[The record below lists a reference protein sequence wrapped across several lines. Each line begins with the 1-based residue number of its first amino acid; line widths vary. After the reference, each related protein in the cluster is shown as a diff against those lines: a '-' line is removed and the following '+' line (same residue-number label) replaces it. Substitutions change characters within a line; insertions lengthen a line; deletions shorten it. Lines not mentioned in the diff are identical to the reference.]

1 MTMTQEVEQTELP
14 RILVVD
20 DSKVMRLAAGKLL
33 KDDFD
38 VIVAEDGQAG
48 WELIESDPTIQVVF
62 SDLSMP
68 HLDGFGLLDKVR
80 SAESS
85 RIRELPI
92 IIVTGAEDDDSAR
105 EKVLAAGAT
114 DFITKPFNSIDL
126 KARASSH
133 ANASQVS
140 TELREQTESP
150 SEEHALDS
158 VTGLINRQVFEE
170 GLSQIMSYSR
180 RHQEALSVVR
190 IDIDQ
195 FNRLFI
201 KLGRK
206 RSNAILRK
214 LASVIRKQV
223 REEDQI
229 ARIGMSRFA
238 ITLSS
243 ADKNSARL
251 CTDRILKRINSV
263 RFKVGEEIFQI
274 TASIGVIVLDA
285 VHHPSTESVMTELGE
300 LVSDAASQGGNVVMF
315 NQSNDG
321 QAVED
326 IAMPNLE
333 EAVAMIEDGQLDR
346 VMPAM
351 EHLLKRLEPLLAL
364 ASDEQVDRL
373 RAQLARRLS
382 A

>member
-48 WELIESDPTIQVVF
+48 WEMIESDATIQVVF

-92 IIVTGAEDDDSAR
+92 IIITGTEDDDSAR

-114 DFITKPFNSIDL
+114 DFITKPFNSVDL

-133 ANASQVS
+133 ANATQVS
-140 TELREQTESP
+140 TELREQTESAA
-150 SEEHALDS
+150 EEHVLDS

-180 RHQEALSVVR
+180 RHNEALSVVR
-190 IDIDQ
+190 VDIDQ
-195 FNRLFI
+195 FNRLFV

-206 RSNAILRK
+206 RCNAILRK

-251 CTDRILKRINSV
+251 CTDRILKRLNSV

-274 TASIGVIVLDA
+274 TASIGVIVLDT
-285 VHHPSTESVMTELGE
+285 VSHLSTESVMTELSE

-315 NQSNDG
+315 NQANND

-333 EAVAMIEDGQLDR
+333 QAVAMIEDGQLDR
-346 VMPAM
+346 VLPAM
-351 EHLLKRLEPLLAL
+351 GHLLKRLEPLLAL
-364 ASDEQVDRL
+364 ASDEQIDRL
-373 RAQLARRLS
+373 RAQLAQRLS

>member
-1 MTMTQEVEQTELP
+1 MTMTQEVEQSELP

-33 KDDFD
+33 KDDFE

-48 WELIESDPTIQVVF
+48 WEMIESDPTIQVVF

-92 IIVTGAEDDDSAR
+92 IIITGAEDDDSAR

-133 ANASQVS
+133 ANAAQVS
-140 TELREQTESP
+140 TELREQTESS
-150 SEEHALDS
+150 SEEHVLDS

-180 RHQEALSVVR
+180 RHNEALSVVR

-195 FNRLFI
+195 FNRLFV

-206 RSNAILRK
+206 RCNAILRK

-251 CTDRILKRINSV
+251 CTDRILKRLNSV
-263 RFKVGEEIFQI
+263 RFKVGEEVFQI
-274 TASIGVIVLDA
+274 TASIGVIVLDT
-285 VHHPSTESVMTELGE
+285 VHHPSTETVMTELSE
-300 LVSDAASQGGNVVMF
+300 LVGDAASQGGNIVKF
-315 NQSNDG
+315 NQGNDD
-321 QAVED
+321 QAVEE

-333 EAVAMIEDGQLDR
+333 QAVAMIEDDQIDR
-346 VMPAM
+346 VMPAI

-364 ASDEQVDRL
+364 ANDDQISRL
-373 RAQLARRLS
+373 FAKLAQRIS

>member
-1 MTMTQEVEQTELP
+1 MTQEVEQTELP

-38 VIVAEDGQAG
+38 VVVAEDGQAG
-48 WELIESDPTIQVVF
+48 WEQIESDTSIQVVF
-62 SDLSMP
+62 TDLSMP

-80 SAESS
+80 NAESA

-92 IIVTGAEDDDSAR
+92 IIITGAEDDDNAR
-105 EKVLAAGAT
+105 ERVLAAGAT

-126 KARASSH
+126 KARANSH
-133 ANASQVS
+133 ANAAQVS
-140 TELREQTESP
+140 TELREQTETP

-158 VTGLINRQVFEE
+158 VTGLINRQVFED

-180 RHQEALSVVR
+180 RHNEDLSVVR

-195 FNRLFI
+195 FNRLFV

-206 RSNAILRK
+206 RCNAILRK
-214 LASVIRKQV
+214 LASVVQKQV
-223 REEDQI
+223 REEDQV

-238 ITLSS
+238 VSLSS
-243 ADKNSARL
+243 ADKASAEL
-251 CTDRILKRINSV
+251 CTDRIRKRINNI

-274 TASIGVIVLDA
+274 TASIGVLVLDSIQ
-285 VHHPSTESVMTELGE
+285 HPSTESVMTELGE
-300 LVSDAASQGGNVVMF
+300 LVSSAVSQGGNVVLF
-315 NQSNDG
+315 NQADADASVD
-321 QAVED
+321 D
-326 IAMPNLE
+326 IAIPDLD
-333 EAVAMIEDGQLDR
+333 EALALIEDGQHER
-346 VMPAM
+346 VLPAM
-351 EHLLKRLEPLLAL
+351 EHLLRRLEPLLEL
-364 ASDEQVDRL
+364 ASDEQVAHL
-373 RAQLARRLS
+373 RAHLARRLS